1 MNEVEYMLMQDNR
14 EKKSAGRGIYHKRS
28 GSKTKY
34 CGLPSDHLTPAQL
47 KRRNGPMQTYN
58 ISKVITSFEDFK
70 ALPVDLAKEYIIDTQ
85 FRYNV
90 SMAQIAST
98 MGVGDD
104 TLKRYCRDHFDGKP
118 YLDKRGPRTINPMW
132 EDFCKGRITREGRAI
147 EAPAPEP
154 EAEPIPA
161 PEVVDTP
168 MPVTPEPARKP
179 DVTVTPGLLA
189 FWATGTPNE
198 LLDLINLAF
207 VDMVEAGCTYKVN
220 LMLSKEGVDD

>member
-1 MNEVEYMLMQDNR
+1 
-14 EKKSAGRGIYHKRS
+14 
-28 GSKTKY
+28 
-34 CGLPSDHLTPAQL
+34 
-47 KRRNGPMQTYN
+47 MQTYN
-58 ISKVITSFEDFK
+58 ISKAITKAEDFYD
-70 ALPVDLAKEYIIDTQ
+70 LPRDLATTYLANIQST
-85 FRYNV
+85 YNV
-90 SMAQIAST
+90 SMEQIATSMCT
-98 MGVGDD
+98 KGK
-104 TLKRYCRDHFDGKP
+104 TLKRYCTANGIH
-118 YLDKRGPRTINPMW
+118 YADKRGPRVISDTWYQFLAGKANSTGKLLEPV
-132 EDFCKGRITREGRAI
+132 

-168 MPVTPEPARKP
+168 TPVTPEPARKP

-207 VDMVEAGCTYKVN
+207 VDMAEAGCTYKVN